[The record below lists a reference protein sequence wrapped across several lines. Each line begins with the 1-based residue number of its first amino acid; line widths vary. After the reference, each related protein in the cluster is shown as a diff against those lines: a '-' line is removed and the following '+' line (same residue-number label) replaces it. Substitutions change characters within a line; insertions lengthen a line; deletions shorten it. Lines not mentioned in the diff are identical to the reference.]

1 MKRIMLA
8 VAALLLS
15 AGTATAVQ
23 AATTSTPP
31 PGVHVSGLTYQPGAH
46 LPATHLPHITPFN
59 TALEADNWSGY
70 ADVACGTCAL
80 RFVAASFTVPS
91 VNCAKSPDG
100 SFVGIF
106 AGLDGVF
113 SPTVEQIGVQ
123 AGCSGGKA
131 SYAAFFE
138 MFPNAPVA
146 FSGISPGDAISV
158 AIFFNAATNRWQL
171 GLTDLTIG
179 ANIATAQACPS
190 GSVCRNASAE
200 VITEAPVTVTGTTI
214 TVLPLVDF
222 GQVNYEAIA
231 VTSRN
236 GTHGSLISNGLW
248 TTDSITMVNSTT
260 GHTLAQPGP
269 VYGGQAF
276 QDTWHAAS

>member
-1 MKRIMLA
+1 MKRIVLA

-23 AATTSTPP
+23 AATTNTPP
-31 PGVHVSGLTYQPGAH
+31 PGVQVSGLTYQPGAH
-46 LPATHLPHITPFN
+46 LPMTHLPHLTPFN
-59 TALEADNWSGY
+59 AALLSDNWSGY
-70 ADVACGTCAL
+70 ADVACSTCAV

-91 VNCAKSPDG
+91 ANCVKSPDG
-100 SFVGIF
+100 SFAGIF
-106 AGLDGVF
+106 AGLDGIS

-123 AGCSGGKA
+123 AACSGGKA

-138 MFPNAPVA
+138 MFPKAPVA

-158 AIFFNAATNRWQL
+158 AVFFNAATNRWQL
-171 GLTDLTIG
+171 GLTDLTTG
-179 ANIATAQACPS
+179 GNIATAQACPS
-190 GSVCRNASAE
+190 GAVCRNASAE
-200 VITEAPVTVTGTTI
+200 VITEAPSSSTGAI
-214 TVLPLVDF
+214 LPLVDF
-222 GQVNYEAIA
+222 GQANYEAIQ

-236 GTHGSLISNGLW
+236 GTHGSLISNGIW
-248 TTDSITMVNSTT
+248 TTDSLTMVNS
-260 GHTLAQPGP
+260 GGMVLAQPGP